1 MAGAV
6 ELLLPCGG
14 QIRFTFNGLY
24 KPEVVQHQHF
34 HKVSLNEYRVRINV
48 DCKPPRARG
57 VANRTPFCVGWN
69 SIQED
74 GGEQRPK
81 NSEEHDDP
89 FTVPDCRGPRTKR
102 QEIRSA
108 TLPHSDIVRSTRG
121 LNLKCRPSRAS
132 QRRRIVRGLLT
143 SGKST
148 LWVGPGYKC
157 LSEHCNAG

>member
-89 FTVPDCRGPRTKR
+89 FTGSPIVEGYEPSDKR
-102 QEIRSA
+102 YARQLCPTPTS
-108 TLPHSDIVRSTRG
+108 SDQPADSI
-121 LNLKCRPSRAS
+121 
-132 QRRRIVRGLLT
+132 
-143 SGKST
+143 
-148 LWVGPGYKC
+148 
-157 LSEHCNAG
+157 